1 MSAGKGD
8 ARRPYDAEQY
18 GINYDSIFRK
28 IVKDVCTRVEEC
40 NCIEMIDPDHDSHDE
55 EVYREV

>member
-18 GINYDSIFRK
+18 GKNYDSIFRRA
-28 IVKDVCTRVEEC
+28 VQDVCTRVNDC
-40 NCIEMIDPDHDSHDE
+40 NCTEEIDPDHDSHDE
-55 EVYREV
+55 EVYREI